1 MSKKVLIQAALLLL
15 LFFPLSAL
23 SAITLDEALQAGRA
37 NNLSLTSTAIDV
49 NAAKRDVDT
58 SWNLFI
64 PSLSLSLSN
73 AGGGPVFN
81 AATTSYTNPLTGV
94 TADIPMGS
102 MNRGLSASLSVSL
115 TLNPAVKNQMD
126 SYQLGYQIQQVTYE
140 QAKAE
145 VERTITKLFYYL
157 LMEEQNIGVQ
167 QANLELAQK
176 QYEEVQLKF
185 EQGFASE
192 LEVLSSQ
199 LAAER
204 LKPSL
209 QQAKNQYASNL
220 LTLKAMLGMEL
231 DQELVVEGEIP
242 SLIKELEVQDLK
254 EYLEKS
260 YSIALLDLNIA
271 QLKTTK
277 ELNSKQ
283 ALLPS
288 LSLSGSYDLSFWN
301 DSYSNDFS
309 DSASYSIGVR
319 IPLDGFIP
327 NSRTKVGL
335 AKLDDS
341 VQKLAL
347 QRQQAV
353 KQLEVSVVG
362 QVQSLNMLA
371 SQAEL
376 ATQSLELTEKVYIM
390 NHIQY
395 ESGYI
400 GRVALEEAQN
410 NLLGA
415 RQQVLALQ
423 FQYVSSLID
432 LIYDLNIQHQYR
444 TKELI

>member
-1 MSKKVLIQAALLLL
+1 MSKKVLIQAAFLLL

-220 LTLKAMLGMEL
+220 LSLKAMLGMEL

-400 GRVALEEAQN
+400 GRVALEEARN

-415 RQQVLALQ
+415 RQQALALQ

>member
-81 AATTSYTNPLTGV
+81 PATNVIYNPFTSSFETK
-94 TADIPMGS
+94 AMEHS
-102 MNRGLSASLSVSL
+102 NRGLNASFGVSL
-115 TLNPAVKNQMD
+115 TLNPAVKNQME

-220 LTLKAMLGMEL
+220 LSLKAMLGMEL

-260 YSIALLDLNIA
+260 YSIALIDLNIA

-288 LSLSGSYDLSFWN
+288 LSISGSYDLSFWN

>member
-1 MSKKVLIQAALLLL
+1 MSKKVLIQAAVLLL

-23 SAITLDEALQAGRA
+23 SAITLDEALQVGRA

-81 AATTSYTNPLTGV
+81 AGTTTMNIGG
-94 TADIPMGS
+94 IPVNS
-102 MNRGLSASLSVSL
+102 SAKYSNRGLNASFGVSL

-176 QYEEVQLKF
+176 QYEEVKLKF

-231 DQELVVEGEIP
+231 DQELIVEGEIP
-242 SLIKELEVQDLK
+242 ALVKELEVQDLK

-288 LSLSGSYDLSFWN
+288 LSISGSYDLSFWN

-371 SQAEL
+371 GQAEL
-376 ATQSLELTEKVYIM
+376 ATQSLELTEKVYVM

-432 LIYDLNIQHQYR
+432 LIYDLNIQHEYR

>member
-1 MSKKVLIQAALLLL
+1 MSKKALILAALSLLL
-15 LFFPLSAL
+15 LFSLSAL
-23 SAITLDEALQAGRA
+23 PAITLEEALQLGRT
-37 NNLSLTSTAIDV
+37 NNLSLTSTAMDV
-49 NAAKRDVDT
+49 NTAKRDVDT

-64 PSLSLSLSN
+64 PTLSLTLSN
-73 AGGGPVFN
+73 AGSSPVFK
-81 AATTSYTNPLTGV
+81 AATTSFTLPPAGPTF
-94 TADIPMGS
+94 DKPMEYS
-102 MNRGLSASLSVSL
+102 NRGLSASFGVSL
-115 TLNPAVKNQMD
+115 TLNPAVKDQMN
-126 SYQLGYQIQQVTYE
+126 SYQIAYQIQQVTYE

-157 LMEEQNIGVQ
+157 LMEEQNINVQ

-176 QYEEVQLKF
+176 QHEEVKLKY

-209 QQAKNQYASNL
+209 QQAKNAYASNL
-220 LTLKAMLGMEL
+220 LTLKAMLGMDL
-231 DQELVVEGEIP
+231 DQELTVEGEIP
-242 SLIKELEVQDLK
+242 SMVKELEVQDLK

-260 YSIALLDLNIA
+260 YSITLLDLNMA
-271 QLKTTK
+271 QLRTTK

-288 LSLSGSYDLSFWN
+288 LSVSGSYDLSFWS

-309 DSASYSIGVR
+309 DSAMYSIGVR
-319 IPLDGFIP
+319 IPLDGLLP

-341 VQKLAL
+341 LQKLAL

-362 QVQSLNMLA
+362 QIQNLNMLA

-376 ATQSLELTEKVYIM
+376 ANQSLELTEKVYMM
-390 NHIQY
+390 NLIQY

-400 GRVALEEAQN
+400 TRVALEEAQN

-423 FQYVSSLID
+423 FQYISSLID
-432 LIYDLNIQHQYR
+432 LIYDLNIQHEYR
-444 TKELI
+444 AKELM

>member
-220 LTLKAMLGMEL
+220 LSLKAMLGMEL

-432 LIYDLNIQHQYR
+432 LIYDLNIQHEYR

>member
-1 MSKKVLIQAALLLL
+1 MSKKALILAALSLLL
-15 LFFPLSAL
+15 LFSLTAL
-23 SAITLDEALQAGRA
+23 PAITLEEALQMGRT
-37 NNLSLTSTAIDV
+37 NNLSLASTSIDV

-64 PSLSLSLSN
+64 PTLSLSLSN
-73 AGGGPVFN
+73 AGTSPVFK
-81 AATTSYTNPLTGV
+81 AAPGASAKN
-94 TADIPMGS
+94 MGL
-102 MNRGLSASLSVSL
+102 GLSLSATL
-115 TLNPAVKNQMD
+115 TLNPAVKSQMD
-126 SYQLGYQIQQVTYE
+126 SYQIAYQIQQVTYE

-145 VERTITKLFYYL
+145 VERAITKLFYYL

-176 QYEEVQLKF
+176 QYEEVKIKY

-199 LAAER
+199 LSVER

-220 LTLKAMLGMEL
+220 LSLKAMLGMSL
-231 DQELVVEGEIP
+231 DQELTVEGEIP
-242 SLIKELEVQDLK
+242 SLIKELEVQQLA
-254 EYLEKS
+254 EYLQKS
-260 YSIALLDLNIA
+260 YSIALLDLNMA
-271 QLKTTK
+271 QLRTTM

-283 ALLPS
+283 ALFPS
-288 LSLSGSYDLSFWN
+288 LTFGGSYDLSFWS
-301 DSYSNDFS
+301 DSYSNDIS

-341 VQKLAL
+341 LAKLAL

-353 KQLEVSVVG
+353 RQLEVSVVA
-362 QVQSLNMLA
+362 QVQNLNMLA

-376 ATQSLELTEKVYIM
+376 ATQSLELTEKVYVM

-432 LIYDLNIQHQYR
+432 LIYDLNIQHEYR
-444 TKELI
+444 AKELI

>member
-1 MSKKVLIQAALLLL
+1 M
-15 LFFPLSAL
+15 
-23 SAITLDEALQAGRA
+23 
-37 NNLSLTSTAIDV
+37 
-49 NAAKRDVDT
+49 
-58 SWNLFI
+58 
-64 PSLSLSLSN
+64 
-73 AGGGPVFN
+73 
-81 AATTSYTNPLTGV
+81 
-94 TADIPMGS
+94 
-102 MNRGLSASLSVSL
+102 
-115 TLNPAVKNQMD
+115 
-126 SYQLGYQIQQVTYE
+126 
-140 QAKAE
+140 
-145 VERTITKLFYYL
+145 ERTITKLFYYL

-220 LTLKAMLGMEL
+220 LSLKAMLGMEL

-260 YSIALLDLNIA
+260 YSIALIDLNIA
-271 QLKTTK
+271 QMRMTQKQNR
-277 ELNSKQ
+277 EQ
-283 ALLPS
+283 ALLPTIMIKGTYDIS
-288 LSLSGSYDLSFWN
+288 LWSERN
-301 DSYSNDFS
+301 PINDFS
-309 DSASYSIGVR
+309 DSATYTVALS

-400 GRVALEEAQN
+400 GRVALEEARN

>member
-1 MSKKVLIQAALLLL
+1 MSKKALILATLSFLL
-15 LFFPLSAL
+15 LFSLSAL
-23 SAITLDEALQAGRA
+23 PAISLEEALQLGRT
-37 NNLSLTSTAIDV
+37 NNLSLTSTALDV
-49 NAAKRDVDT
+49 NTAKRDVDT

-64 PSLSLSLSN
+64 PTLSLTLSN
-73 AGGGPVFN
+73 SGGGPVFN
-81 AATTSYTNPLTGV
+81 AATNVIFNPIKASFETK
-94 TADIPMGS
+94 AMEYS
-102 MNRGLSASLSVSL
+102 NRGLSASFGVSL
-115 TLNPAVKNQMD
+115 TLNPAVKSQMD
-126 SYQLGYQIQQVTYE
+126 SYQIAYQIQQVTYE

-157 LMEEQNIGVQ
+157 LMEEQNINVQ

-176 QYEEVQLKF
+176 QHEEVKLKY

-209 QQAKNQYASNL
+209 QQAKNAYASNL
-220 LTLKAMLGMEL
+220 LTLKAMLGMDL
-231 DQELVVEGEIP
+231 DQELTVEGEIP
-242 SLIKELEVQDLK
+242 SLVKELEVQQLA
-254 EYLEKS
+254 EYLQKS
-260 YSIALLDLNIA
+260 YSIALLDLNMA
-271 QLKTTK
+271 QLRTTK

-288 LSLSGSYDLSFWN
+288 ITIGGSYDLSFWN
-301 DSYSNDFS
+301 DTYSNDFS
-309 DSASYSIGVR
+309 DSAMYSIGVR
-319 IPLDGFIP
+319 IPLDGLLP

-341 VQKLAL
+341 LQKLAL

-362 QVQSLNMLA
+362 QVQNLNMLA

-376 ATQSLELTEKVYIM
+376 ANQSLELTEKVYIM
-390 NHIQY
+390 NLIQY

-400 GRVALEEAQN
+400 TRVALEEAQN

-423 FQYVSSLID
+423 FQYISSLID
-432 LIYDLNIQHQYR
+432 LIYDLNIQHEYR
-444 TKELI
+444 TKELM

>member
-1 MSKKVLIQAALLLL
+1 MSKKALILAALSLLL
-15 LFFPLSAL
+15 LFSLTAL
-23 SAITLDEALQAGRA
+23 PAITLEEALQMGRT
-37 NNLSLTSTAIDV
+37 NNLSLASTSIDV

-64 PSLSLSLSN
+64 PTLSLSLSN

-81 AATTSYTNPLTGV
+81 AATTAVTVGGV
-94 TADIPMGS
+94 TMNVPIGS

-115 TLNPAVKNQMD
+115 TLNPAVKSQMD
-126 SYQLGYQIQQVTYE
+126 SYQIAYQIQQVTYE

-145 VERTITKLFYYL
+145 VERAITKLFYYL

-176 QYEEVQLKF
+176 QYEEVKTKY

-199 LAAER
+199 LSVER

-220 LTLKAMLGMEL
+220 LSLKAMLGMSL
-231 DQELVVEGEIP
+231 DQELTVEGEIP
-242 SLIKELEVQDLK
+242 SLIKELEVQQLA
-254 EYLEKS
+254 EYLQKS
-260 YSIALLDLNIA
+260 YSIALLDLNMA
-271 QLKTTK
+271 QLRTTM

-283 ALLPS
+283 ALFPS
-288 LSLSGSYDLSFWN
+288 LTFGGSYDLSFWS
-301 DSYSNDFS
+301 DSYSNDIS

-341 VQKLAL
+341 LAKLAL

-353 KQLEVSVVG
+353 RQLEVSVVG
-362 QVQSLNMLA
+362 QVQNLNMLA

-376 ATQSLELTEKVYIM
+376 ATQSLELTEKVYVM

-432 LIYDLNIQHQYR
+432 LIYDLNIQHEYR
-444 TKELI
+444 AKELI

>member
-1 MSKKVLIQAALLLL
+1 MSKKVQIRAALLLL
-15 LFFPLSAL
+15 LLFSLSSL
-23 SAITLDEALQAGRA
+23 TAITLDEALQIGRA
-37 NNLSLTSTAIDV
+37 NNLSLTSTTIDV

-64 PSLSLSLSN
+64 PTLDLTLSNVGNGPVFKAFPGTTAVNTGLGLSLS
-73 AGGGPVFN
+73 
-81 AATTSYTNPLTGV
+81 AT
-94 TADIPMGS
+94 
-102 MNRGLSASLSVSL
+102 L
-115 TLNPAVKNQMD
+115 TLNPAIKSKLD
-126 SYQLGYQIQQVTYE
+126 SYHIGYQIQQVTYE

-192 LEVLSSQ
+192 LEELSSQ

-231 DQELVVEGEIP
+231 DQDLVVEGEIP

>member
-1 MSKKVLIQAALLLL
+1 MSKKLLIRATLLLL
-15 LFFPLSAL
+15 LLFPLSAL
-23 SAITLDEALQAGRA
+23 SAITLEEAMQMGRA
-37 NNLSLTSTAIDV
+37 NNLSLASTSIDV

-73 AGGGPVFN
+73 AGTTPVFKASPGSSAIN
-81 AATTSYTNPLTGV
+81 TGL
-94 TADIPMGS
+94 GFS
-102 MNRGLSASLSVSL
+102 LSATL
-115 TLNPAVKNQMD
+115 TLNPAVKSQMD
-126 SYQLGYQIQQVTYE
+126 SYQIGYQIQQVSYE

-157 LMEEQNIGVQ
+157 VMEEQNIAVQ

-176 QYEEVQLKF
+176 QYEEVTLKY

-192 LEVLSSQ
+192 LEVLTSQ
-199 LAAER
+199 LASER

-209 QQAKNQYASNL
+209 QQATNQYASNL
-220 LTLKAMLGMEL
+220 LSLKAMLGMEL
-231 DQELVVEGEIP
+231 DEELSVEGEIP
-242 SLIKELEVQDLK
+242 ALIKELEVQDLK
-254 EYLEKS
+254 EYLQKS
-260 YSIALLDLNIA
+260 YSIALLDLNMA
-271 QLKTTK
+271 QLRTTID
-277 ELNSKQ
+277 LNSQQ
-283 ALLPS
+283 ALLPTIMIKGTYEMS
-288 LSLSGSYDLSFWN
+288 LWN
-301 DSYSNDFS
+301 EMNPVSDFS
-309 DSASYSIGVR
+309 DSSMYTIALS

-341 VQKLAL
+341 LQKLAL

-362 QVQSLNMLA
+362 KVQNLNMLS
-371 SQAEL
+371 SQAQL
-376 ATQSLELTEKVYIM
+376 AQQSLELTEKVYIM

-400 GRVALEEAQN
+400 GSVALEEAQN

-415 RQQVLALQ
+415 RQQVLSLQ

-432 LIYDLNIQHQYR
+432 LIYDLNIQHEYR

>member
-1 MSKKVLIQAALLLL
+1 MSKKALILAALSFLL
-15 LFFPLSAL
+15 LFSLSAL
-23 SAITLDEALQAGRA
+23 PAISLEEALQLGRT
-37 NNLSLTSTAIDV
+37 NNLSLTSTALDV
-49 NAAKRDVDT
+49 NTAKRDVET

-64 PSLSLSLSN
+64 PTLSLTLSN
-73 AGGGPVFN
+73 AGSSPVFK
-81 AATTSYTNPLTGV
+81 AATTSFTLPPAGPTV
-94 TADIPMGS
+94 DKPMEYS
-102 MNRGLSASLSVSL
+102 NRGLSASFGVSL
-115 TLNPAVKNQMD
+115 TLNPAVKSQMD
-126 SYQLGYQIQQVTYE
+126 SYQIAYQIQQVTYE

-157 LMEEQNIGVQ
+157 LMEEQNINVQ

-176 QYEEVQLKF
+176 QHEEVKLKY

-209 QQAKNQYASNL
+209 QQAKNAYASNL
-220 LTLKAMLGMEL
+220 LTLKAMLGMDL
-231 DQELVVEGEIP
+231 DQELTVEGEIP
-242 SLIKELEVQDLK
+242 SMVKELEVQQLA
-254 EYLEKS
+254 EYLQKS
-260 YSIALLDLNIA
+260 YSIALLDLNMA
-271 QLKTTK
+271 QLRTTK

-288 LSLSGSYDLSFWN
+288 ITIGGSYDLSFWN

-309 DSASYSIGVR
+309 DSAMYSIGLR
-319 IPLDGFIP
+319 IPLDGLLP
-327 NSRTKVGL
+327 NSRTKIGL

-341 VQKLAL
+341 LSKLAL

-362 QVQSLNMLA
+362 QVQNLNMLA

-376 ATQSLELTEKVYIM
+376 ANQSLELTEKVYMM
-390 NHIQY
+390 NLIQY

-400 GRVALEEAQN
+400 TRVALEEAQN

-423 FQYVSSLID
+423 FQYISSLID
-432 LIYDLNIQHQYR
+432 LIYDLNIQHEYR
-444 TKELI
+444 TKELM

>member
-1 MSKKVLIQAALLLL
+1 MSKKALILATLSFLL
-15 LFFPLSAL
+15 LFSLSAL
-23 SAITLDEALQAGRA
+23 PAISLEEALQLGRT
-37 NNLSLTSTAIDV
+37 NNLSLTSTALDV
-49 NAAKRDVDT
+49 NTAKRDVET

-64 PSLSLSLSN
+64 PTLSLTLSN

-81 AATTSYTNPLTGV
+81 AATTSVTLPTGTRIV
-94 TADIPMGS
+94 PMEYS
-102 MNRGLSASLSVSL
+102 NRGLGVKFDVSL
-115 TLNPAVKNQMD
+115 TLNPAVKSQMD
-126 SYQLGYQIQQVTYE
+126 SYQIAYQIQQVTYE

-157 LMEEQNIGVQ
+157 LMEEQNINVQ

-176 QYEEVQLKF
+176 QHEEVKLKY

-209 QQAKNQYASNL
+209 QQAKNAYASNL
-220 LTLKAMLGMEL
+220 LTLKAMLGMDL
-231 DQELVVEGEIP
+231 DQELTVEGEIP
-242 SLIKELEVQDLK
+242 SMVKELEVQQLA
-254 EYLEKS
+254 EYLQKS
-260 YSIALLDLNIA
+260 YSIALLDLNMA
-271 QLKTTK
+271 QLRTTK

-288 LSLSGSYDLSFWN
+288 ITIGGSYDLSFWN

-309 DSASYSIGVR
+309 DSAMYSIGLR
-319 IPLDGFIP
+319 IPLDGLLP
-327 NSRTKVGL
+327 NSRTKIGL

-341 VQKLAL
+341 LQKLAL

-362 QVQSLNMLA
+362 QVQNLNMLA

-376 ATQSLELTEKVYIM
+376 ANQSLELTEKVYMM
-390 NHIQY
+390 NLIQY

-400 GRVALEEAQN
+400 TRVALEEAQN

-423 FQYVSSLID
+423 FQYISSLID
-432 LIYDLNIQHQYR
+432 LIYDLNIQHEYR
-444 TKELI
+444 TKELM

>member
-1 MSKKVLIQAALLLL
+1 MSKKALILAALSLLL
-15 LFFPLSAL
+15 LFSLTAL
-23 SAITLDEALQAGRA
+23 PAITLEEALQMGRT
-37 NNLSLTSTAIDV
+37 NNLSLASTSIDV

-64 PSLSLSLSN
+64 PTLSLSLSN
-73 AGGGPVFN
+73 AGTSPVFK
-81 AATTSYTNPLTGV
+81 AAPGASAKN
-94 TADIPMGS
+94 MGL
-102 MNRGLSASLSVSL
+102 GLSLSATL
-115 TLNPAVKNQMD
+115 TLNPAVKSQMD
-126 SYQLGYQIQQVTYE
+126 SYQIAYQIQQVTYE

-145 VERTITKLFYYL
+145 VERAITKLFYYL

-176 QYEEVQLKF
+176 QYEEVKTKY

-199 LAAER
+199 LSVER

-220 LTLKAMLGMEL
+220 LSLKAMLGMSL
-231 DQELVVEGEIP
+231 DQELAVEGEIP
-242 SLIKELEVQDLK
+242 SLIKELEVQQLA
-254 EYLEKS
+254 EYLQKS
-260 YSIALLDLNIA
+260 YSIALLDLNMA
-271 QLKTTK
+271 QLATSQKQSKEQALFPTIMIKGTYDMSLWS
-277 ELNSKQ
+277 ELN
-283 ALLPS
+283 PI
-288 LSLSGSYDLSFWN
+288 
-301 DSYSNDFS
+301 NDFS
-309 DSASYSIGVR
+309 DSTTYTVAIS

-341 VQKLAL
+341 LAKLAL

-353 KQLEVSVVG
+353 RQLEVSVVG
-362 QVQSLNMLA
+362 QVQNLNMLA

-376 ATQSLELTEKVYIM
+376 ANQSLELTEKVYVM

-432 LIYDLNIQHQYR
+432 LIYDLNIQHEYR
-444 TKELI
+444 AKELI

>member
-64 PSLSLSLSN
+64 PTVDLTLSNVGNGPVFKAFPGATAANTGLGLSLS
-73 AGGGPVFN
+73 
-81 AATTSYTNPLTGV
+81 AT
-94 TADIPMGS
+94 
-102 MNRGLSASLSVSL
+102 L
-115 TLNPAVKNQMD
+115 TLNPAVKSKLD
-126 SYQLGYQIQQVTYE
+126 SYHIGYQIQQVTYE

-260 YSIALLDLNIA
+260 YSIALIDLNIA
-271 QLKTTK
+271 QMRMTQKQNR
-277 ELNSKQ
+277 EQ
-283 ALLPS
+283 ALLPTIMIKGTYDIS
-288 LSLSGSYDLSFWN
+288 LWSERN
-301 DSYSNDFS
+301 PINDFS
-309 DSASYSIGVR
+309 DSATYTVALS

-400 GRVALEEAQN
+400 GRVALEEARN

>member
-1 MSKKVLIQAALLLL
+1 MSKKALILAALSLLL
-15 LFFPLSAL
+15 LFSLTAL
-23 SAITLDEALQAGRA
+23 PAITLEEALQMGRT
-37 NNLSLTSTAIDV
+37 NNLSLASTSIDV

-64 PSLSLSLSN
+64 PTLSLSLSN
-73 AGGGPVFN
+73 AGTSPVFK
-81 AATTSYTNPLTGV
+81 AAPGASAKN
-94 TADIPMGS
+94 MGL
-102 MNRGLSASLSVSL
+102 GLSLSATL
-115 TLNPAVKNQMD
+115 TLNPAVKSQMD
-126 SYQLGYQIQQVTYE
+126 SYQIAYQIQQVTYE

-145 VERTITKLFYYL
+145 VERAITKLFYYL

-176 QYEEVQLKF
+176 QYEEVKIKY

-199 LAAER
+199 LSVER

-220 LTLKAMLGMEL
+220 LSLKAMLGMSL
-231 DQELVVEGEIP
+231 DQELAVEGEIP
-242 SLIKELEVQDLK
+242 SLIKELEVQQLA
-254 EYLEKS
+254 EYLQKS
-260 YSIALLDLNIA
+260 YSIALLDLNMA
-271 QLKTTK
+271 QLATSQKQSKEQALFPTIMIKGTYDMSLWS
-277 ELNSKQ
+277 ELN
-283 ALLPS
+283 PI
-288 LSLSGSYDLSFWN
+288 
-301 DSYSNDFS
+301 NDFS
-309 DSASYSIGVR
+309 DSTTYTVAIS

-341 VQKLAL
+341 LAKLAL

-353 KQLEVSVVG
+353 RQLEVSVVG
-362 QVQSLNMLA
+362 QVQNLNMLA

-376 ATQSLELTEKVYIM
+376 ANQSLELTEKVYVM

-410 NLLGA
+410 NLLGS

-432 LIYDLNIQHQYR
+432 LIYDLNIQHEYR
-444 TKELI
+444 AKELI

>member
-1 MSKKVLIQAALLLL
+1 MSKKVLIQAAFLLL

-64 PSLSLSLSN
+64 PTLDLTLSN
-73 AGGGPVFN
+73 VGNGPVFK
-81 AATTSYTNPLTGV
+81 AFPGTTAVNNGL
-94 TADIPMGS
+94 
-102 MNRGLSASLSVSL
+102 GLSFSATL
-115 TLNPAVKNQMD
+115 TLNPAIKSKLD
-126 SYQLGYQIQQVTYE
+126 SYHIGYQIQQVTYE

-192 LEVLSSQ
+192 LEVISSQ

-220 LTLKAMLGMEL
+220 LSLKAMLGMEL

-271 QLKTTK
+271 QLRITQKQNM
-277 ELNSKQ
+277 EQ
-283 ALLPS
+283 ALLPTIMIKGTYDIS
-288 LSLSGSYDLSFWN
+288 LWSERN
-301 DSYSNDFS
+301 PINDFS
-309 DSASYSIGVR
+309 DSATYTVALS

-353 KQLEVSVVG
+353 KQMEVSVVG

-400 GRVALEEAQN
+400 GRVALEEARN

>member
-81 AATTSYTNPLTGV
+81 AGTTAFGV
-94 TADIPMGS
+94 STAQ
-102 MNRGLSASLSVSL
+102 NQGLSVGLSVSL

-126 SYQLGYQIQQVTYE
+126 SYRLGYQIQQVTYE

-209 QQAKNQYASNL
+209 QQVKNQYASNL
-220 LTLKAMLGMEL
+220 LSLKSMLGMEL

-400 GRVALEEAQN
+400 GRVALEEARN

-432 LIYDLNIQHQYR
+432 LIYDLNIQHEYR

>member
-1 MSKKVLIQAALLLL
+1 MSKKALILAALSLLL
-15 LFFPLSAL
+15 LFSLSAL
-23 SAITLDEALQAGRA
+23 PAISLEEALQLGRT
-37 NNLSLTSTAIDV
+37 NNLSLTSTALDV
-49 NAAKRDVDT
+49 NTAKRDVDT

-64 PSLSLSLSN
+64 PTLSLTLSN
-73 AGGGPVFN
+73 AGSSPVFK
-81 AATTSYTNPLTGV
+81 AAPKDSAINMGLGV
-94 TADIPMGS
+94 S
-102 MNRGLSASLSVSL
+102 LSATL
-115 TLNPAVKNQMD
+115 TLNPAVKSQMD
-126 SYQLGYQIQQVTYE
+126 SYQIAYQIQQVTYE

-157 LMEEQNIGVQ
+157 LMEEQNINVQ

-176 QYEEVQLKF
+176 QHEEVKLKY

-209 QQAKNQYASNL
+209 QQAKNAYASNL
-220 LTLKAMLGMEL
+220 LTLKAMLGMDL
-231 DQELVVEGEIP
+231 DQELTVEGEIP
-242 SLIKELEVQDLK
+242 SMVKELEVQQLA
-254 EYLEKS
+254 EYLQKS
-260 YSIALLDLNIA
+260 YSIALLDLNMA
-271 QLKTTK
+271 QLRTTK

-288 LSLSGSYDLSFWN
+288 ITIGGSYDLSFWN

-309 DSASYSIGVR
+309 DSAMYSIGLR
-319 IPLDGFIP
+319 IPLDGLLP
-327 NSRTKVGL
+327 NSRTKIGL

-341 VQKLAL
+341 LQKLAL

-353 KQLEVSVVG
+353 RQLEVSVVG
-362 QVQSLNMLA
+362 QVQNLNMLA

-376 ATQSLELTEKVYIM
+376 ANQSLELTEKVYMM
-390 NHIQY
+390 NLIQY

-400 GRVALEEAQN
+400 TRVALEEAQN

-423 FQYVSSLID
+423 FQYISSLID
-432 LIYDLNIQHQYR
+432 LIYDLNIQHEYR
-444 TKELI
+444 TKELM

>member
-1 MSKKVLIQAALLLL
+1 MSKKALILATLSFLL
-15 LFFPLSAL
+15 LFSLSAL
-23 SAITLDEALQAGRA
+23 PAITLEEALQLGRT
-37 NNLSLTSTAIDV
+37 NNLSLTSTALDV
-49 NAAKRDVDT
+49 NTAKRDVET

-64 PSLSLSLSN
+64 PTLSLTLSN
-73 AGGGPVFN
+73 SGGGPVFN
-81 AATTSYTNPLTGV
+81 AASSIYTGPAKAQNQ
-94 TADIPMGS
+94 
-102 MNRGLSASLSVSL
+102 GLSVSLAVSL
-115 TLNPAVKNQMD
+115 TLNPAVKSQMD
-126 SYQLGYQIQQVTYE
+126 SYQIAYQIQQVTYE

-157 LMEEQNIGVQ
+157 LMEEQNINVQ

-176 QYEEVQLKF
+176 QHEEVKLKY

-209 QQAKNQYASNL
+209 QQAKNAYASNL
-220 LTLKAMLGMEL
+220 LTLKAMLGMDL
-231 DQELVVEGEIP
+231 DQELTVEGEIP
-242 SLIKELEVQDLK
+242 SMVKELEVQQLA
-254 EYLEKS
+254 EYLQKS
-260 YSIALLDLNIA
+260 YSIALLDLNMA
-271 QLKTTK
+271 QLRTTK

-288 LSLSGSYDLSFWN
+288 LTVGGSYDLSFWS
-301 DSYSNDFS
+301 DQYLNDFS
-309 DSASYSIGVR
+309 DSAKYSISVR
-319 IPLDGFIP
+319 IPLDGLLP

-341 VQKLAL
+341 LSKLAL

-353 KQLEVSVVG
+353 RQLEVSVVG
-362 QVQSLNMLA
+362 QVQNLNMLA

-376 ATQSLELTEKVYIM
+376 ANQSLELTEKVYMM
-390 NHIQY
+390 NLIQY

-400 GRVALEEAQN
+400 TRVALEEAQN

-423 FQYVSSLID
+423 FQYISSLID
-432 LIYDLNIQHQYR
+432 LIYDLNIQHEYR
-444 TKELI
+444 TKELM

>member
-157 LMEEQNIGVQ
+157 LMEEQNIGVH

-220 LTLKAMLGMEL
+220 LSLKAMLGMEL

-260 YSIALLDLNIA
+260 YSIALIDLNIA

>member
-1 MSKKVLIQAALLLL
+1 LE
-15 LFFPLSAL
+15 
-23 SAITLDEALQAGRA
+23 EALQLGRT
-37 NNLSLTSTAIDV
+37 NNLSLTSTAMDV
-49 NAAKRDVDT
+49 NTAKRDVDT

-64 PSLSLSLSN
+64 PTLSLTLSN

-81 AATTSYTNPLTGV
+81 AATTSFTYPPAGPTV
-94 TADIPMGS
+94 DKPMEYS
-102 MNRGLSASLSVSL
+102 NRGLSASFGVSL

-126 SYQLGYQIQQVTYE
+126 SYQIAYQIQQVTYE

-157 LMEEQNIGVQ
+157 LMEEQNINVQ

-176 QYEEVQLKF
+176 QHEEVKLKY

-209 QQAKNQYASNL
+209 QQAKNAYASNL
-220 LTLKAMLGMEL
+220 LTLKAMLGMDLDREL
-231 DQELVVEGEIP
+231 TVEGEIP
-242 SLIKELEVQDLK
+242 SLIKELEVQQLA
-254 EYLEKS
+254 EYLQKS
-260 YSIALLDLNIA
+260 YSIALLDLNMA
-271 QLKTTK
+271 QLATSQKQSKEQALFPTIMIKGTYDMSLWS
-277 ELNSKQ
+277 ELN
-283 ALLPS
+283 PI
-288 LSLSGSYDLSFWN
+288 
-301 DSYSNDFS
+301 NDFS
-309 DSASYSIGVR
+309 DSTTYTVAIS
-319 IPLDGFIP
+319 IPLDGLLP

-341 VQKLAL
+341 LQKLAL

-362 QVQSLNMLA
+362 QVQNLNMLA

-376 ATQSLELTEKVYIM
+376 ANQSLELTEKVYMM

-400 GRVALEEAQN
+400 TRVALEEAQN

-423 FQYVSSLID
+423 FQYISSLID
-432 LIYDLNIQHQYR
+432 LIYDLNIQHEYR
-444 TKELI
+444 AKELM

>member
-1 MSKKVLIQAALLLL
+1 MSKKVLIRATLLLL
-15 LFFPLSAL
+15 LLFPLSAL
-23 SAITLDEALQAGRA
+23 SAITLEEALQLGRA
-37 NNLSLTSTAIDV
+37 NNLSLASNAIDV

-81 AATTSYTNPLTGV
+81 AATYG
-94 TADIPMGS
+94 MGPPAS
-102 MNRGLSASLSVSL
+102 ATNRGLAVGLSVSL
-115 TLNPAVKNQMD
+115 TLNPAVKSQMD
-126 SYQLGYQIQQVTYE
+126 SYQIGYQIQQVSYE

-157 LMEEQNIGVQ
+157 LMEEQNIAVQ
-167 QANLELAQK
+167 MANLELAQK
-176 QYEEVQLKF
+176 QYEEVTLKY

-192 LEVLSSQ
+192 LEVLTSQ
-199 LAAER
+199 LASER

-220 LTLKAMLGMEL
+220 LSLKAMLGMEL
-231 DQELVVEGEIP
+231 NQELLVEGEIP
-242 SLIKELEVQDLK
+242 ALIKELEVQDLK
-254 EYLEKS
+254 EYLQKS
-260 YSIALLDLNIA
+260 YSIALLDLNMA
-271 QLKTTK
+271 QLRTTK
-277 ELNSKQ
+277 ELNSQ
-283 ALLPS
+283 QSLLPT
-288 LSLSGSYDLSFWN
+288 LSVGGSYDMSFWN
-301 DSYSNDFS
+301 DSYTNTFS
-309 DSASYSIGVR
+309 DTASYSIGVR

-341 VQKLAL
+341 LQKLAL

-362 QVQSLNMLA
+362 KVQNLNMLS
-371 SQAEL
+371 SQAQL
-376 ATQSLELTEKVYIM
+376 AQQSLELTEKVYIM

-400 GRVALEEAQN
+400 GSVALEEAQN

-415 RQQVLALQ
+415 RQQVLSLQ

-432 LIYDLNIQHQYR
+432 LIYDLNIQHEYR

>member
-64 PSLSLSLSN
+64 PTVDLTLSNVGNGPVFKAFPGATAANTGLGLSLS
-73 AGGGPVFN
+73 
-81 AATTSYTNPLTGV
+81 AT
-94 TADIPMGS
+94 
-102 MNRGLSASLSVSL
+102 L
-115 TLNPAVKNQMD
+115 TLNPAVKSKLD
-126 SYQLGYQIQQVTYE
+126 SYHIGYQIQQVTYE

-220 LTLKAMLGMEL
+220 L
-231 DQELVVEGEIP
+231 
-242 SLIKELEVQDLK
+242 SL
-254 EYLEKS
+254 
-260 YSIALLDLNIA
+260 
-271 QLKTTK
+271 
-277 ELNSKQ
+277 
-283 ALLPS
+283 
-288 LSLSGSYDLSFWN
+288 
-301 DSYSNDFS
+301 
-309 DSASYSIGVR
+309 
-319 IPLDGFIP
+319 
-327 NSRTKVGL
+327 
-335 AKLDDS
+335 
-341 VQKLAL
+341 
-347 QRQQAV
+347 
-353 KQLEVSVVG
+353 
-362 QVQSLNMLA
+362 
-371 SQAEL
+371 
-376 ATQSLELTEKVYIM
+376 
-390 NHIQY
+390 
-395 ESGYI
+395 
-400 GRVALEEAQN
+400 
-410 NLLGA
+410 
-415 RQQVLALQ
+415 
-423 FQYVSSLID
+423 
-432 LIYDLNIQHQYR
+432 
-444 TKELI
+444 

>member
-1 MSKKVLIQAALLLL
+1 MSKKLLIRATLLLL
-15 LFFPLSAL
+15 LLFPLSAL
-23 SAITLDEALQAGRA
+23 SAITLEEALQLGRA
-37 NNLSLTSTAIDV
+37 NNLSLASTSIDV

-81 AATTSYTNPLTGV
+81 AATTL
-94 TADIPMGS
+94 MGAS
-102 MNRGLSASLSVSL
+102 SATNRGLSVGLSVSL
-115 TLNPAVKNQMD
+115 TLNPAVKSQMD
-126 SYQLGYQIQQVTYE
+126 SYQIGYQIQQVSYE

-157 LMEEQNIGVQ
+157 LMEEQNIAVQ

-176 QYEEVQLKF
+176 QYEEVTLKY

-192 LEVLSSQ
+192 LEVLTSQ
-199 LAAER
+199 LARER

-209 QQAKNQYASNL
+209 QQATNQYASNL
-220 LTLKAMLGMEL
+220 LSLKAMLGMEL
-231 DQELVVEGEIP
+231 DEELSVEGEIP
-242 SLIKELEVQDLK
+242 ALIKELEVQDLK
-254 EYLEKS
+254 EYLQKS
-260 YSIALLDLNIA
+260 YSIALLDLNMA
-271 QLKTTK
+271 QLRTTK
-277 ELNSKQ
+277 DLNSQQ
-283 ALLPS
+283 ALLPT
-288 LSLSGSYDLSFWN
+288 LSVGGSYDMSFWN
-301 DSYSNDFS
+301 DSYTNTFS

-341 VQKLAL
+341 LQKLAL

-362 QVQSLNMLA
+362 KVQNLNMLS
-371 SQAEL
+371 SQAQL
-376 ATQSLELTEKVYIM
+376 AQQSLELTEKVYIM

-400 GRVALEEAQN
+400 GSVALEEAQN

-415 RQQVLALQ
+415 RQQVLSLQ

-432 LIYDLNIQHQYR
+432 LIYDLNIQHEYR

>member
-1 MSKKVLIQAALLLL
+1 MSKKLLIRATLLLL
-15 LFFPLSAL
+15 LLFPLSAL
-23 SAITLDEALQAGRA
+23 SAITLEEALQLGRA
-37 NNLSLTSTAIDV
+37 NNLSLASTSIDV

-81 AATTSYTNPLTGV
+81 AATTL
-94 TADIPMGS
+94 MGAS
-102 MNRGLSASLSVSL
+102 SATNRGLSVGLSVSL
-115 TLNPAVKNQMD
+115 TLNPAVKSQMD
-126 SYQLGYQIQQVTYE
+126 SYQIGYQIQQVSYE

-157 LMEEQNIGVQ
+157 LMEEQNIAVQ

-176 QYEEVQLKF
+176 QYEEVTLKY

-192 LEVLSSQ
+192 LEVLTSQ
-199 LAAER
+199 LARER

-209 QQAKNQYASNL
+209 QQATNQYASNL
-220 LTLKAMLGMEL
+220 LSLKAMLGMEL
-231 DQELVVEGEIP
+231 DEELSVEGEIP
-242 SLIKELEVQDLK
+242 ALIKELEVQDLK
-254 EYLEKS
+254 EYLQKS
-260 YSIALLDLNIA
+260 YSIALLDLNMA
-271 QLKTTK
+271 QLRTTID
-277 ELNSKQ
+277 LNSQQ
-283 ALLPS
+283 ALLPTIMIKGTYEMS
-288 LSLSGSYDLSFWN
+288 LWN
-301 DSYSNDFS
+301 EMNPVSDFS
-309 DSASYSIGVR
+309 DSSMYTIALS

-341 VQKLAL
+341 LQKLAL

-362 QVQSLNMLA
+362 KVQNLNMLS
-371 SQAEL
+371 SQAQL
-376 ATQSLELTEKVYIM
+376 AQQSLELTEKVYIM

-400 GRVALEEAQN
+400 GSVALEEAQN

-415 RQQVLALQ
+415 RQQVLSLQ

-432 LIYDLNIQHQYR
+432 LIYDLNIQHEYR

>member
-126 SYQLGYQIQQVTYE
+126 SYRLGYQIQQVTYE